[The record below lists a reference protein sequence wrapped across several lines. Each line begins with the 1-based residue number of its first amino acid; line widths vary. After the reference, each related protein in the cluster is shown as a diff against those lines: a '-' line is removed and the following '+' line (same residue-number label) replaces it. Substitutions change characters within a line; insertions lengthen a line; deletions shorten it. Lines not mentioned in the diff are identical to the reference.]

1 MLQRYKSHVNWM
13 NNEWVQMHLNATHA
27 QIKLNGKF
35 RFLFKS
41 VVAAKTTV
49 YYNML
54 KYKYIKV

>member
-1 MLQRYKSHVNWM
+1 M

-35 RFLFKS
+35 RFVFKS

>member
-1 MLQRYKSHVNWM
+1 
-13 NNEWVQMHLNATHA
+13 MHLNATHA
-27 QIKLNGKF
+27 QMKLNGKF
-35 RFLFKS
+35 RFVFKS